1 MQLFIVQRRPCR
13 AVETNRTTEQPSLPN
28 KNRGV
33 STFVAVLTE
42 RQRQELLFA
51 NYAKLTNN

>member
-1 MQLFIVQRRPCR
+1 MCGACKVLAHVVGPDPWKVDTSGVRP
-13 AVETNRTTEQPSLPN
+13 T
-28 KNRGV
+28 
-33 STFVAVLTE
+33 TE